1 MFINFPWQTVSLLDF
16 EAIFHD
22 CPTMFDLFIKLYQQ
36 ICWLESIPFTAG
48 CRISRFSYV
57 PSCWLY
63 SHLQSIKYISY
74 YMHKLIYIYVCVTA
88 YHDPIAQKGTFTHQ
102 RKNHHLR
109 FPQIPDGACRWSALV
124 KVRCRPL
131 MYTWYSGR
139 MIGDHWWGFG
149 QFRCITI
156 DMSHN

>member
-74 YMHKLIYIYVCVTA
+74 YMHKLIYIYMCVLQHIMTPLPKKGLLHTSVKITISGFHRSPTA
-88 YHDPIAQKGTFTHQ
+88 PADDRPWW
-102 RKNHHLR
+102 
-109 FPQIPDGACRWSALV
+109 RWGV
-124 KVRCRPL
+124 
-131 MYTWYSGR
+131 
-139 MIGDHWWGFG
+139 DHWCTPGTADGWSVIIGE
-149 QFRCITI
+149 
-156 DMSHN
+156 DLVNLDA